1 MRPRSARSGAR
12 LAEQVAP
19 RRVLVPLALLPVVVV
34 PVVLALAAC
43 TTQAP
48 IPGDTHAS
56 PTSTASPTTPGSST
70 PTPTTTPPPDDEPA
84 PPDDGDRVISSRI
97 AKDWGWPGPGEP
109 YRVAHE
115 NEVPIAPPPAPPL
128 PYLYSIAAGAHPSD
142 NPPYNQLSFRFQN
155 GFPSYDIEYVPKLIA
170 DGSGANIPMPG
181 TNAILRVVFRQAQ
194 AHLENGTSSI
204 VSAPAPVIGYPA
216 ITRYA
221 SGGDF
226 EGYVSYGIGVGRPAD
241 TNPQTRVRVYEV
253 EKIELGR
260 HLYVVAIQIDATPWR

>member
-1 MRPRSARSGAR
+1 MLVP
-12 LAEQVAP
+12 L
-19 RRVLVPLALLPVVVV
+19 VLVPAM
-34 PVVLALAAC
+34 LALAGC
-43 TTQAP
+43 TSPAP
-48 IPGDTHAS
+48 IPGAGTPS
-56 PTSTASPTTPGSST
+56 PTSTAVPSPTQSPA

-84 PPDDGDRVISSRI
+84 PPKDGDRVISSRI
-97 AKDWGWPGPGEP
+97 AADWGWPGPGEP

-115 NEVPIAPPPAPPL
+115 ISITAPPEPPL

-142 NPPYNQLSFRFQN
+142 NPPYDQMSFRFKG
-155 GFPSYDIEYVPKLIA
+155 GFPSYDVEYVPKLIA

-204 VSAPAPVIGYPA
+204 VSAPAPVIGYTA

-221 SGGDF
+221 SAGDF

-253 EKIELGR
+253 EKIELGQ
-260 HLYVVAIQIDATPWR
+260 HLYVVAIQVDATPWR